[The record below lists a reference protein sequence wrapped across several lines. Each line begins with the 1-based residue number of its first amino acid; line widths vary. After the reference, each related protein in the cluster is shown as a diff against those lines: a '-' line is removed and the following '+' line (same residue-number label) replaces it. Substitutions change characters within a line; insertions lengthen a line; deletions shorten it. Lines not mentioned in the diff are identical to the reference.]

1 MVSTGGPEANSM
13 NDDISAGPYD
23 VHPVI
28 LKELG
33 YEIAC
38 QVTVECN
45 LLLTSD
51 WYQRNE
57 RWQMKYQF
65 LRGCRGHLGSYRPG
79 SSISIFKIK
88 AKPQK
93 TRQNSKAHNC
103 LGLSSIGRGC
113 RGKWWNQHLWR
124 CLKDV

>member
-1 MVSTGGPEANSM
+1 MVSADGPEANSM
-13 NDDISAGPYD
+13 NGDISAGPDD
-23 VHPVI
+23 VHLVI

-51 WYQRNE
+51 WYQGNR

-65 LRGCRGHLGSYRPG
+65 LRGLQRTAGQLQTRKFHFH
-79 SSISIFKIK
+79 IKKK
-88 AKPQK
+88 AKPEKQTEFK
-93 TRQNSKAHNC
+93 
-103 LGLSSIGRGC
+103 GM
-113 RGKWWNQHLWR
+113 
-124 CLKDV
+124 

>member
-1 MVSTGGPEANSM
+1 MVSTDGPEANSM
-13 NDDISAGPYD
+13 NSDISAGPDD
-23 VHPVI
+23 VHPVT

-51 WYQRNE
+51 WYQRNR

-65 LRGCRGHLGSYRPG
+65 LRGQLGSHRPG
-79 SSISIFKIK
+79 SSISILEKK
-88 AKPQK
+88 SQTTEKKQ
-93 TRQNSKAHNC
+93 TESK
-103 LGLSSIGRGC
+103 GT
-113 RGKWWNQHLWR
+113 
-124 CLKDV
+124 